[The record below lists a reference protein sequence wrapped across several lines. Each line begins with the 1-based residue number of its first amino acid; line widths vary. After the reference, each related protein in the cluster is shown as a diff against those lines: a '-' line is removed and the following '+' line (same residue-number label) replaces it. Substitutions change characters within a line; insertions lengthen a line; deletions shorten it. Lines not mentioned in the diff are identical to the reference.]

1 MKKNFLPEKIG
12 VPAEKITQISI
23 MPCVAKKYE
32 HSRPEMESENGR
44 DVDIVLTTRE
54 AAKLFKLRGVNLATI
69 QPGAFDDFMGEGTG
83 AARIFGTT
91 GGVMEAALRTVV
103 WKLTGGEV
111 DQIDYHAARGY
122 RGVKEASVWIGD
134 LEVKVAIVNG
144 IGNVKAVMDDVRAGK
159 SPYHFIEVMA
169 CPGGCLNGG
178 GAPLLSEPV
187 QVAERMKK
195 MYDSDEKNPVRRSH
209 ENVQVQ
215 KLYEEYL
222 KEPCGHIS
230 HHLLHTHYVDRSGEV
245 K

>member
-1 MKKNFLPEKIG
+1 
-12 VPAEKITQISI
+12 
-23 MPCVAKKYE
+23 
-32 HSRPEMESENGR
+32 MESEKGR

-54 AAKLFKLRGVNLATI
+54 AAKLFKLRGISLSDI
-69 QPGAFDDFMGEGTG
+69 QEEEFDDFMGEGSG
-83 AARIFGTT
+83 AGRIFGTT

-103 WKLTGGEV
+103 WKLTGGKI
-111 DQIDYHAARGY
+111 DQIDYQEVRGY
-122 RGVKEASVWIGD
+122 KGLKEASVVIGD

-144 IGNVKAVMDDVRAGK
+144 IGNVKPVMEEVRLGK

-178 GAPLLSEPV
+178 GAPLTVSPDM
-187 QVAERMKK
+187 VAKRKDK
-195 MYDSDEKNPVRRSH
+195 MYESDKKSQIRRSH
-209 ENVQVQ
+209 ENKEVQ

-230 HHLLHTHYVDRSGEV
+230 HHLLHTTYTDRSGEV

>member
-1 MKKNFLPEKIG
+1 
-12 VPAEKITQISI
+12 

-32 HSRPEMESENGR
+32 YNRPEMESENGR
-44 DVDIVLTTRE
+44 DVDLVLTTRE
-54 AAKLFKLRGVNLATI
+54 AAKLFKLRGINLATI
-69 QPGAFDDFMGEGTG
+69 QPEPFDDFMGEGTG

-111 DQIDYHAARGY
+111 DQIDYEAARGY

-178 GAPLLSEPV
+178 GAPLLQSPL
-187 QVAERMKK
+187 QVADRMKK
-195 MYDSDEKNPVRRSH
+195 MYESDAKNPVRRSH

-215 KLYEEYL
+215 KLYEDYL
-222 KEPCGHIS
+222 KEPCGHTS
-230 HHLLHTHYVDRSGEV
+230 HHLLHTHYFDRSGEV
-245 K
+245 E